1 MSPPAPSRDELL
13 AMAFVD
19 DELAPE
25 ARAEFEQRLAREP
38 ALRREVSALK
48 DLELL
53 AREAAP
59 KELVEHEWAALA
71 REPAQRAALGL
82 GATLLVVGVL
92 ALATYGV
99 YFLIEAPLPPLLRWP
114 LVTVLLGG
122 AFLFGAVLRA
132 RLRTLPHDP
141 YRHVRR

>member
-1 MSPPAPSRDELL
+1 MSPPEPSRDELL
-13 AMAFVD
+13 AMAYVD

-48 DLELL
+48 DLELM

-59 KELVEHEWAALA
+59 KELLDHEREALA
-71 REPAQRAALGL
+71 REPLQRATLGL

-92 ALATYGV
+92 ALATYGM
-99 YFLIEAPLPPLLRWP
+99 YLLLEAPLPPLLRWP
-114 LVTVLLGG
+114 LVAVLLGG
-122 AFLFGAVLRA
+122 AFLFGSVLRA

-141 YRHVRR
+141 YRNVRR

>member
-1 MSPPAPSRDELL
+1 MNTREPSRDELL
-13 AMAFVD
+13 AMAYVD
-19 DELAPE
+19 DELAPA

-38 ALRREVSALK
+38 DLRREVSALK
-48 DLELL
+48 DLEVM

-59 KELVEHEWAALA
+59 KEIAEHEWTALA
-71 REPAQRAALGL
+71 REPAQRAAMGL
-82 GATLLVVGVL
+82 GATLLVASVVV
-92 ALATYGV
+92 LATYGM
-99 YFLIEAPLPPLLRWP
+99 YLLLEAPLPPLVRWP
-114 LVTVLLGG
+114 LVAGLLGG